1 MTSERAGTGAG
12 AGVIIGR
19 RSRTAVPALAV
30 DRDRGVVA
38 GAGTTV
44 VGVDAVLVL
53 APAGAVGGLSV
64 VSAGAVGGSSVVS
77 AGVDWGSSVVSVG
90 GGEGG
95 GGLAGGSI
103 VTTVR
108 VV

>member
-12 AGVIIGR
+12 AAVIIGR
-19 RSRTAVPALAV
+19 RSRTAIPALAV

-44 VGVDAVLVL
+44 VGVDAVLAL
-53 APAGAVGGLSV
+53 APAGAVGGSW
-64 VSAGAVGGSSVVS
+64 VVS
-77 AGVDWGSSVVSVG
+77 AGVDWEPSVVSVG

-95 GGLAGGSI
+95 AGLAGGTI
-103 VTTVR
+103 VTTVT